1 LQVDTRIDET
11 HTFAPQPR
19 RVSQERRPPRRV
31 DHPMAGHTVVRTLP
45 HDVPDGAGGERSA
58 GEHPDHS
65 VGRDPA
71 GRDPLDDVVDDMRPC
86 VAVWGGH
93 GRHDA
98 EKTASHTAAMTVRD
112 DLDRFIASERDR
124 FTAELRE
131 LCAIPCEAS
140 DKGALDGAARWCR
153 ERLRAAGF
161 ADARELRADSA
172 PALVVA
178 ETGAGKR
185 TLIGVQHYDVQPAV
199 PLELW
204 KSPPYDPAI
213 RDGAMYARG
222 VDDNKGHLLLRIQA
236 VEAHRAVYGELPI
249 RVRFL
254 IEGEEESG
262 SPNLAR
268 LLALEPE
275 LTRGDG
281 ALKEGGAIDSQGRP
295 LLSLGGKGILYCS
308 FHVRTM
314 SRDAHSG
321 GATHYPNAAMR
332 LAHAFASLM
341 DPRGRVLIEGFYDDV
356 RQPTAAEAEM
366 LERMPFDAQATKD
379 VVGIKRFAFGRG
391 DDDAKR
397 ASVFE
402 PTCNVCG
409 LESGY
414 NGPGS
419 KTVIPCEAAGKIDFR
434 LVPDQD
440 PDQIAE
446 LLRAHLDRSGFDDVE
461 FSAEEGEHPYR
472 GPADAPLVRAVAAV
486 AEEAFGKP
494 VVLIPSSGG
503 TSPMWVVCNARR
515 MANVTLGMGHP
526 GAGAHAPNEHILME
540 NYWRAMRATARLYTG
555 FASQE

>member
-1 LQVDTRIDET
+1 MPE
-11 HTFAPQPR
+11 
-19 RVSQERRPPRRV
+19 
-31 DHPMAGHTVVRTLP
+31 
-45 HDVPDGAGGERSA
+45 
-58 GEHPDHS
+58 
-65 VGRDPA
+65 
-71 GRDPLDDVVDDMRPC
+71 
-86 VAVWGGH
+86 
-93 GRHDA
+93 
-98 EKTASHTAAMTVRD
+98 RD
-112 DLDRFIASERDR
+112 DLDRFIASQRDR
-124 FTAELRE
+124 FTQELRE

-140 DKGALDGAARWCR
+140 DKKALDAAARWCR

-161 ADARELRADSA
+161 ADARELRVDGA
-172 PALVVA
+172 PALVVGQ
-178 ETGAGKR
+178 TGTGKR

-204 KSPPYDPAI
+204 KTPPYEPAI

-236 VEAHRAVYGELPI
+236 IEAHRAVHGELPI

-275 LTRGDG
+275 LTDADG

-295 LLSLGGKGILYCS
+295 LLSLGGKGILYCY
-308 FHVRTM
+308 FRVRTM

-332 LAHAFASLM
+332 LAQAFASLT
-341 DPRGRVLIEGFYDDV
+341 DPKGRVLIDGFYGDV
-356 RQPTAAEAEM
+356 RKPTPAEREM

-379 VVGIKRFAFGRG
+379 VVGIQQFAFGRG
-391 DDDAKR
+391 DDEAKR

-409 LESGY
+409 IESGY

-419 KTVIPCEAAGKIDFR
+419 KTVIPCEAKGKIDFR

-440 PDQIAE
+440 PDRIAN
-446 LLRAHLDRSGFDDVE
+446 LLRAHLDRSGFGDVE

-486 AEEAFGKP
+486 AEEAFGRP
-494 VVLIPSSGG
+494 AVLIPSSGG

-515 MANVTLGMGHP
+515 MPNVTLGMGHP

-540 NYWRAMRATARLYTG
+540 NYWRALRATTRLYSLFGT
-555 FASQE
+555 QT

>member
-1 LQVDTRIDET
+1 MHGAQT
-11 HTFAPQPR
+11 
-19 RVSQERRPPRRV
+19 SPPSCRKR
-31 DHPMAGHTVVRTLP
+31 
-45 HDVPDGAGGERSA
+45 
-58 GEHPDHS
+58 
-65 VGRDPA
+65 
-71 GRDPLDDVVDDMRPC
+71 
-86 VAVWGGH
+86 
-93 GRHDA
+93 
-98 EKTASHTAAMTVRD
+98 ASHTPAMPERD
-112 DLDRFIASERDR
+112 DLDRFIASQRDR

-140 DKGALDGAARWCR
+140 DKKALDTAAWWCR

-161 ADARELRADSA
+161 ADARELRVDRA
-172 PALVVA
+172 PALIVGQA
-178 ETGAGKR
+178 GAGKR

-204 KSPPYDPAI
+204 KTPPYEPAV

-236 VEAHRAVYGELPI
+236 IEAHRAVYGELPI

-262 SPNLAR
+262 SPNLAK
-268 LLALEPE
+268 LLALEPD
-275 LTRGDG
+275 LTGGEG

-295 LLSLGGKGILYCS
+295 LLSLGGKGILYCH
-308 FHVRTM
+308 FRVRTM

-341 DPRGRVLIEGFYDDV
+341 DATGRVLIEGFYADV
-356 RQPTAAEAEM
+356 RKPTAAEREM

-379 VVGIKRFAFGRG
+379 VVGIERFAFGRT
-391 DDDAKR
+391 DDEAKR

-409 LESGY
+409 IEAGY

-419 KTVIPCEAAGKIDFR
+419 KTVIPREASGKIDFR

-440 PDQIAE
+440 PDKIAT
-446 LLRAHLDRSGFDDVE
+446 LLRAHLDRSGFGDVE

-494 VVLIPSSGG
+494 PVLVPSSGG

-540 NYWRAMRATARLYTG
+540 NYWRALRATARLYSA